1 MTMQVNVKE
10 KLGWDT
16 IKIDEEKHI
25 SVDQTV
31 CSGCK
36 GKYCL
41 HVCPAQVYTL
51 NKENLVVLDLDGCI
65 ECGTCLI
72 ACTPKSIS
80 WKYPHGGFGIQF
92 KCG

>member
-1 MTMQVNVKE
+1 MTTQINVKE

-16 IKIDEEKHI
+16 IKVDEEKHI
-25 SVDQTV
+25 SVDQVV
-31 CSGCK
+31 CKSCK
-36 GKYCL
+36 GRYCL

-51 NKENLVVLDLDGCI
+51 DKENLVVLDLDGCL
-65 ECGTCLI
+65 ECCTCLI

-80 WKYPHGGFGIQF
+80 WKYPHGGFGVQF

>member
-1 MTMQVNVKE
+1 MTTQVNVKE

-16 IKIDEEKHI
+16 IKVDEGKHI
-25 SVDQTV
+25 SVDQVV
-31 CSGCK
+31 CKSCK
-36 GKYCL
+36 GRYCL

-51 NKENLVVLDLDGCI
+51 DKENLVVLDLDGCL

-80 WKYPHGGFGIQF
+80 WKYPQGGFGVQF